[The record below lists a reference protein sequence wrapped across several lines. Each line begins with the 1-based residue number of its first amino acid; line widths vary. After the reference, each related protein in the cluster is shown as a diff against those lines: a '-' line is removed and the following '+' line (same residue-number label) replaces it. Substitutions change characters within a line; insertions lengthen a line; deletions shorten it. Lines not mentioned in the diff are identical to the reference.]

1 MSQEQEGTEREWEEW
16 EKESKSDP
24 VVVGG
29 WLRQNNLILGG
40 LIGVG
45 TVFVQPFLTAPEL
58 NLASQVCVI
67 AFAVSIPLL
76 AALILVNAHEKE
88 YERLCDSR
96 TVAIARPV
104 ALLSGVVGLAAG
116 FWEISEN
123 AALTLI
129 VSGIVAGGVHS
140 AGYARLDIERQRRWR
155 RRSVSRDGGGTGG
168 KK

>member
-1 MSQEQEGTEREWEEW
+1 MSQEQEGTAREWEEW
-16 EKESKSDP
+16 ERESKSDP

-29 WLRQNNLILGG
+29 WLRQSSLILGG

-45 TVFVQPFLTAPEL
+45 IVFVQPYLTAPEL
-58 NLASQVCVI
+58 SVASQVCVI

-96 TVAIARPV
+96 AVAIARPV

-116 FWEISEN
+116 FWEVSEH

-129 VSGIVAGGVHS
+129 VSGIMAGGVHS
-140 AGYARLDIERQRRWR
+140 AGYVRLDVGRRT
-155 RRSVSRDGGGTGG
+155 SDVDAADGVH
-168 KK
+168 